1 MHFLVAE
8 TAKAMRDSGQ
18 ANQKRQLA
26 DVAGRLRRGPAVI
39 LPPPPCSLPRPAV
52 PSLQLVTPPRASAR
66 EGGSIGAI
74 RPRQSQSAGWA

>member
-39 LPPPPCSLPRPAV
+39 LPPPVLVYMENPYTGSRP
-52 PSLQLVTPPRASAR
+52 
-66 EGGSIGAI
+66 
-74 RPRQSQSAGWA
+74 